1 MNIKSK
7 ILSILNPVADKES
20 DGRDV
25 WPNRAAFILA
35 AMVSPSSAFSNSS
48 PIPSSTLRPYRPLW
62 MGEKN
67 EPNGQ

>member
-7 ILSILNPVADKES
+7 ILSIVNPVADKES

-35 AMVSPSSAFSNSS
+35 AMVSPSSAFSNFS
-48 PIPSSTLRPYRPLW
+48 PPSLSSTLIPYRPLW
-62 MGEKN
+62 MGEKKT
-67 EPNGQ
+67 